1 MGRLRSCQHAAR
13 PVVGEGRVASI
24 PSLGAFE
31 GGTVYTVTLLTL
43 DQADRRVIM
52 FGGKGGVGKTT
63 SSAAT
68 ALHYALTGRRTLII
82 TSDYTPSLSDI
93 FEVEV
98 GPQERDIPAVD
109 GLYALEIDPDEVIRQ
124 WKKKF
129 GPQVYEAASAL
140 VDMPYDELVDYVAMA
155 PGIQEEFMLDYILER
170 IREQR
175 YDVIVWDTAPAG
187 DTLRL
192 LDLPRRFIEHLRTAP
207 KVYIGV
213 RDALNLSRTP
223 FLDLIESWK
232 ALAREVT
239 AFFSDPENVAFVLV
253 TIPEALGVYQTRRVK
268 RDLEAHGIDVRHLV
282 INHVVVNPS
291 CDFLRRRREMQQP
304 YIEMLEHEYGDEVD
318 MVKVPLMPYEVKGI
332 DRLREVESR
341 LFAPCDGA
349 DPCEPKPCEG

>member
-1 MGRLRSCQHAAR
+1 M
-13 PVVGEGRVASI
+13 
-24 PSLGAFE
+24 
-31 GGTVYTVTLLTL
+31 TLETL
-43 DQADRRVIM
+43 DQTEKRVIM

-68 ALHYALTGRRTLII
+68 ALHFARAGRRTLII

-93 FEVEV
+93 FETEI
-98 GPQERDIPAVD
+98 GPQERAIPGVD
-109 GLYALEIDPDEVIRQ
+109 RLSALEIDPDEVMRR
-124 WKKKF
+124 WKRKF
-129 GPQVYEAASAL
+129 GPEVYEAASAL

-170 IREQR
+170 IREER

-207 KVYIGV
+207 KVYVGV
-213 RDALNLSRTP
+213 RDAFNLSKTP

-239 AFFSDPENVAFVLV
+239 EFFGDPENVEFILV

-268 RDLEAHGIDVRHLV
+268 RDLEEHGIDVKHLV
-282 INHVVVNPS
+282 VNHVIVDPP
-291 CDFLRRRREMQQP
+291 CEFLRRRRDMQQP
-304 YIEMLEHEYGDEVD
+304 YIEMLEHEYSETADLVEI
-318 MVKVPLMPYEVKGI
+318 PLMPYEVKGVQ
-332 DRLREVESR
+332 RLREVEDC
-341 LFAPCDGA
+341 LFD
-349 DPCEPKPCEG
+349 DVQS